1 MYPTQ
6 RGDIYYADL
15 NPVQGSEQGGD
26 VRPVITIQND
36 VGNRFS
42 PTLVVAAITNRKK
55 PDLPTHVIVKGKNY
69 LKEDSII
76 LLEQIRTIDR
86 IRLREYI
93 GCLDAQYMCKVDT
106 ALAISVGLNKKFCRD
121 GG

>member
-15 NPVQGSEQGGD
+15 NPVKGSEQGGD
-26 VRPVITIQND
+26 IRPVIIIQND

-55 PDLPTHVIVKGKNY
+55 PDLPTHVIIKGRNY

-93 GCLDAQYMCKVDT
+93 GCLDARYMQKVDM